1 MKRYMNTAL
10 LYAILAMVGGVFYR
24 EFTKFNGF
32 TAKTTLSVVHTHYF
46 LMGMV
51 FFLLLLVLEKNFFF
65 TGAKTGRVLVL
76 YHVGLNLTTVMLVVR
91 GVTQVLGTTLSSGMS
106 AAISGMAG
114 IGHIL
119 LGVSLILLLLQIKRA
134 VWNEKAV

>member
-24 EFTKFNGF
+24 EFTKFHGF

-51 FFLLLLVLEKNFFF
+51 FFLLLLVLK
-65 TGAKTGRVLVL
+65 KTFP
-76 YHVGLNLTTVMLVVR
+76 
-91 GVTQVLGTTLSSGMS
+91 
-106 AAISGMAG
+106 
-114 IGHIL
+114 
-119 LGVSLILLLLQIKRA
+119 SLAPKPARC
-134 VWNEKAV
+134 

>member
-24 EFTKFNGF
+24 EFTKFHGF

-51 FFLLLLVLEKNFFF
+51 FFLLLLVLEKNFSF
-65 TGAKTGRVLVL
+65 TGPKTGRMLVL
-76 YHVGLNLTTVMLVVR
+76 YHVGLNLTAVMFVVR
-91 GVTQVLGTTLSSGMS
+91 GVIQVLGTTLSPAWMQPSPAWPGS
-106 AAISGMAG
+106 AISCWASAWSCCFYRSK
-114 IGHIL
+114 
-119 LGVSLILLLLQIKRA
+119 V
-134 VWNEKAV
+134 V

>member
-1 MKRYMNTAL
+1 MKRYVNTAL

-46 LMGMV
+46 LLGMV
-51 FFLLLLVLEKNFFF
+51 FFLLLLVLEKNFSF
-65 TGAKTGRVLVL
+65 TGPKTGRVLAL
-76 YHVGLNLTTVMLVVR
+76 YHVGLNLTAVMLVVR
-91 GVTQVLGTTLSSGMS
+91 GVFQVLGTALSSGMS
-106 AAISGMAG
+106 AAISGVAG

-119 LGVSLILLLLQIKRA
+119 LGISLVLLLVQIKRS
-134 VWNEKAV
+134 VK